1 MTVEVYEDLILR
13 LAEKFQP
20 GDLKVKPIT
29 FSAGTAHDEDGE
41 A

>member
-13 LAEKFQP
+13 LAEKFQES
-20 GDLKVKPIT
+20 DLKVKPTT
-29 FSAGTAHDEDGE
+29 FTVSSAHDEDGE